1 MQSFAN
7 EVRLVYLSTVG
18 CLGDIFAVSD
28 RDGNRKDRKDGEQS
42 QEVGGGWLWADG
54 PAGDPAQAGRNLEKP
69 RNEIEYGAREGR

>member
-42 QEVGGGWLWADG
+42 QEVGGG
-54 PAGDPAQAGRNLEKP
+54 
-69 RNEIEYGAREGR
+69 